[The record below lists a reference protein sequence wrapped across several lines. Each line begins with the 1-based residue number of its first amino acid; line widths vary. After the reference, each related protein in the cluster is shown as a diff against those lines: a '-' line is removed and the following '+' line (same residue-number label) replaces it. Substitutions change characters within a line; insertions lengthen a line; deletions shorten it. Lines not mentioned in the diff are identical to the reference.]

1 MNTEVFTWS
10 YVCDP
15 DGLCYVVNLPSEKL
29 FTSDD
34 GYWHHNDIN
43 DKEWYQ
49 VDDDGVPDV
58 SDAESSEHEVIH
70 AASLLDLGSIPRP
83 QKHDGKPIVIVQKI
97 TSSNTYFTLD

>member
-15 DGLCYVVNLPSEKL
+15 DGCCYVINLPQEDL
-29 FTSDD
+29 HTSDD
-34 GYWHHNDIN
+34 GYWHCKDD

-49 VDDDGVPDV
+49 VDNDGVPDV
-58 SDAESSEHEVIH
+58 SDAESSEHDVIH
-70 AASLLDLGSIPRP
+70 AASLLDLGSVPRP
-83 QKHDGKPIVIVQKI
+83 QKDDEKPIVVVQKI